1 MSATPFPATIKA
13 LQIREDRE
21 TLDLVD
27 VPFASRE
34 DVKNIPDG
42 QVLLKVKA
50 IGLNPIDWK
59 TGLYAWGHTGGIVG
73 CDAAGDIVAVGA
85 GVTHLAVGDR
95 AAGFTQG
102 HGLKERPGA
111 FAEYV
116 IYAASGT
123 FKIPEGQS
131 YEEAAALPIPLL
143 TAVQTLYYRHNI
155 ALPSS
160 PSTNNTPILVWGAS
174 TAVGHYAIQLASLSG
189 YRVIATASPAA
200 FEEVKALGAS
210 DVFDYKDPETPQ
222 KIRDAVPNLTLAL
235 DTVAENGT
243 TGLVAASLSPTSVS
257 NKIVVILPLSAD
269 VTLPSNTTSEFSII
283 YTFLGFPVPFAGTE
297 IPVIPRDV
305 AAGLHFVKNEYPAL
319 FSGDDQRK
327 VKVQKLRVMK
337 GGLESVVEGLKIMK
351 EGRYGRE
358 KLVYTIA

>member
-1 MSATPFPATIKA
+1 MSATSFPETIKA

-59 TGLYAWGHTGGIVG
+59 TGLYALGHTGGIVG
-73 CDAAGDIVAVGA
+73 CDAAGDVVAVGA

-116 IYAASGT
+116 VYAASGT

-143 TAVQTLYYRHNI
+143 TAVQTLYYRHNL

-160 PSTNNTPILVWGAS
+160 PSTNNTPILIWGAS
-174 TAVGHYAIQLASLSG
+174 TAVGHYAIQLAPCL
-189 YRVIATASPAA
+189 T
-200 FEEVKALGAS
+200 EVKALGAS
-210 DVFDYKDPETPQ
+210 EVFDYKDPETPQ
-222 KIRDAVPNLTLAL
+222 KIRDAVPDLTLAL

-243 TGLVAASLSPTSVS
+243 TELIAASLSPISGS
-257 NKIVVILPLSAD
+257 NKIKVILPLSPD
-269 VTLPSNTTSEFSII
+269 VKLPSNTTAEFSII
-283 YTFLGFPVPFAGTE
+283 YTFLGFPVPSSGRCRIA
-297 IPVIPRDV
+297 
-305 AAGLHFVKNEYPAL
+305 FVKNEYPAL
-319 FSGDDQRK
+319 FRGGDQRK